1 MRVQCVRL
9 LLITTN
15 GTLFFVVVGSL
26 YRFLA
31 AALKAALSEGLLNVR
46 ARVLSPFLFVHKHSI
61 ISETPS
67 ASPRSSP
74 SLKTVP
80 PCLRKSP
87 RSPRLV
93 FSGTLLA
100 RRLSVSSFS
109 RPPKNRTGRRR
120 LDSRSPSPNRRRR
133 SWTPPFGPMAPGP
146 MEGTKAHR
154 RFDPLLLRYIRV
166 TMVLLLLLLFSSSFV
181 ASL

>member
-1 MRVQCVRL
+1 MCTTT
-9 LLITTN
+9 ITTTN

-31 AALKAALSEGLLNVR
+31 AALKAGSLERSSFESS
-46 ARVLSPFLFVHKHSI
+46 LSPFLFVHHERVVII

-87 RSPRLV
+87 RSPR
-93 FSGTLLA
+93 
-100 RRLSVSSFS
+100 
-109 RPPKNRTGRRR
+109 
-120 LDSRSPSPNRRRR
+120 
-133 SWTPPFGPMAPGP
+133 
-146 MEGTKAHR
+146 
-154 RFDPLLLRYIRV
+154 
-166 TMVLLLLLLFSSSFV
+166 
-181 ASL
+181 

>member
-1 MRVQCVRL
+1 MCTTT
-9 LLITTN
+9 ITTTN

-31 AALKAALSEGLLNVR
+31 AALKAGSLERSSESS
-46 ARVLSPFLFVHKHSI
+46 LSPFLFVHHERVVII

-87 RSPRLV
+87 RSPR
-93 FSGTLLA
+93 
-100 RRLSVSSFS
+100 
-109 RPPKNRTGRRR
+109 
-120 LDSRSPSPNRRRR
+120 
-133 SWTPPFGPMAPGP
+133 
-146 MEGTKAHR
+146 
-154 RFDPLLLRYIRV
+154 
-166 TMVLLLLLLFSSSFV
+166 
-181 ASL
+181 